1 MKITVNKELCA
12 GCELCVSVCE
22 DKVFEMVDG
31 KSEVKVDAPLTDQK
45 YIDLAKQ
52 AVEMCPSQAISIE
65 TEEPK

>member
-1 MKITVNKELCA
+1 
-12 GCELCVSVCE
+12 
-22 DKVFEMVDG
+22 MVDG